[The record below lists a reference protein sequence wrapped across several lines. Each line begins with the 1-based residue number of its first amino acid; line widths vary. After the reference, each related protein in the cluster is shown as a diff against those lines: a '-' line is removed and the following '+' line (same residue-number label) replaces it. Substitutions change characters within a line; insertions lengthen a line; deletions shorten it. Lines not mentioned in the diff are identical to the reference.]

1 MAAPPPTP
9 LVPPVRP
16 REIFGWAMFDFA
28 NSSYTTII
36 VTVAFSVYFTRLV
49 APENGPFLWGLG
61 ILFGNLIVLLLSPVV
76 GAIADDSGR
85 KKLFL
90 VFTYA
95 LCVIGTAL
103 LYLVT
108 PGQVGLGLFLLVV
121 SFVGFSF
128 GENLASAFLPEISTP
143 ANVGRISGFGW
154 GLGYFGGLLC
164 LLLVRP
170 LVGGILS
177 PNPPTSPEAL
187 QPARLA
193 WLVTA
198 AFFLVSALPTF
209 LLLRERAPRG
219 QGTPMEYVRAGFAR
233 LAGTARSVRRFSEL
247 VRFLSVF
254 FVFSL
259 GLTAV
264 IAFASIFAV
273 STLGFDGGDL
283 ITLFLLLQLSSAGG
297 AFLFGWVQDH
307 IGAARTI
314 QIALVLWILV
324 CVGAYACGDG
334 QSEVIAG
341 LNGKQLFWGVGLF
354 AGLGIGSL
362 QSASRG
368 LVGLFSP
375 VEKSG
380 EFFGFWGLAG
390 KGAYMLGPFIFG
402 ALATAT
408 GSQRIAM
415 LSTATFFVLGLI
427 GMAFIDERRGLA
439 AVQSWRAE
447 ADRRALEIHHN
458 GVDQDGTQTPA

>member
-9 LVPPVRP
+9 PPISIIPPVRP
-16 REIFGWAMFDFA
+16 REILGWAMFDFA

-49 APENGPFLWGLG
+49 APEKGDFLWGVG
-61 ILFGNLIVLLLSPVV
+61 ILVSNLIVLLLSPVI

-90 VFTYA
+90 AFTCA
-95 LCVIGTAL
+95 LCVTGTAL

-108 PGQVGLGLFLLVV
+108 PGRVGLGLALLVV

-128 GENLASAFLPEISTP
+128 GENLAGAFLPEISTS

-154 GLGYFGGLLC
+154 GLGYFGGLAC

-170 LVGGILS
+170 LVAGVLS
-177 PNPPTSPEAL
+177 PSPTADL

-193 WLVTA
+193 WVVTA
-198 AFFLVSALPTF
+198 AFFLVSAIPTF
-209 LLLRERAPRG
+209 VLLRERAPRG
-219 QGTPMEYVRAGFAR
+219 DKTAAEYVRAGFAR
-233 LAGTARSVRRFSEL
+233 LRATAHSVRRFSEL

-273 STLGFDGGDL
+273 TTLAFDGNEL

-297 AFLFGWVQDH
+297 AFLFGWVQDR

-314 QIALVLWILV
+314 QIALVVWILV

-334 QSEVIAG
+334 RTEVIAG
-341 LNGKQLFWGVGLF
+341 LDGKQLFWGVALF

-390 KGAYMLGPFIFG
+390 KAAYMLGPFVFG
-402 ALATAT
+402 ALSTAT
-408 GSQRIAM
+408 GSQRMAM
-415 LSTATFFVLGLI
+415 LSIAAFFILGLV
-427 GMAFIDERRGLA
+427 GMAFVDERRGLA
-439 AVQSWRAE
+439 AVQSWHAEAEQRAE
-447 ADRRALEIHHN
+447 QERTDR
-458 GVDQDGTQTPA
+458 G